1 MRKKVN
7 KKITEVVAICIL
19 CYNINCR
26 GFYKEALMWW
36 CIYQKKENNL

>member
-1 MRKKVN
+1 MRKKS
-7 KKITEVVAICIL
+7 KQKITVVAICIL

-26 GFYKEALMWW
+26 GFYKEALMWQ

>member
-19 CYNINCR
+19 CYNMNCR
-26 GFYKEALMWW
+26 RFYKEALMLQ
-36 CIYQKKENNL
+36 CIYQKKRINF